1 MKKLPTINILFC
13 GIGGQGVLKAAE
25 VCGLAAM
32 RQGYHVKKTEVHGM
46 AQRGGSVE
54 SHIRFG
60 SHVWSA
66 LIPEGKADYLV
77 SFYPDEYARLRSFL
91 KKDGVAFMK
100 ELKQALGLVKDPRH
114 INTFL
119 LGALSMHL
127 PLTQDS
133 WMAALEIVFAGK
145 GLEENKRIFLLGRKE
160 LK

>member
-1 MKKLPTINILFC
+1 MKNLETVNILFC

-60 SHVWSA
+60 SRVWSA
-66 LIPEGKADYLV
+66 LIPQGKADYLV
-77 SFYPDEYARLRSFL
+77 SFYPQEYERLKGFL
-91 KKDGVAFMK
+91 KKRGISFME
-100 ELKQALGLVKDPRH
+100 ELSQARILVKDPRY

-119 LGALSMHL
+119 LGALSAHL
-127 PLTQDS
+127 PLTEDN
-133 WMAALEIVFAGK
+133 WMAALETAFAGK
-145 GLEENKRIFLLGRKE
+145 GLQENRHAFLLGRE
-160 LK
+160 GLK